1 MMPQK
6 NAPQQLDAPG
16 GGDASSP
23 DPHGGETV
31 GVRRKE
37 AKKGVVPARGKFEV
51 KKAGYAEALERMFV
65 GKVAA
70 AEKFSGFGAMTRR
83 PLAKRGMC

>member
-6 NAPQQLDAPG
+6 NAPQQLDAR
-16 GGDASSP
+16 GGDVSSP

-31 GVRRKE
+31 GVRRKFE

-51 KKAGYAEALERMFV
+51 KKAGSPGA
-65 GKVAA
+65 GKNVCG
-70 AEKFSGFGAMTRR
+70 EGRGCGKIQRKKSGV
-83 PLAKRGMC
+83 